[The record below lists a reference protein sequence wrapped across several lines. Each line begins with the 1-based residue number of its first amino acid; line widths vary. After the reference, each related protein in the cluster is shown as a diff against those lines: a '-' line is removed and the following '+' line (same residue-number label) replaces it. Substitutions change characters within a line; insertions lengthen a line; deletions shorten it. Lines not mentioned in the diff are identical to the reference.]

1 MPSKTQ
7 QKCSICQEVGHNR
20 RTCLQAAPHKSK
32 KVKKV
37 KRPVIDLTVDLTREA
52 EPEEEQEC
60 CICMEKM
67 QNVNCCTTRC
77 GHKFCLTCFVRHSK
91 GDIYAKCPLCRT
103 TITDA
108 PEPPPRYAPYDD
120 LDDDELAQWISEAT
134 SSDDESD
141 DEIAHDEIAHESS
154 SDDTALDFL
163 PTMDAFLAAMER
175 AEGDGLTGD
184 EAAFVAWEQAEEM
197 LAGEGAADGLTD
209 AAERSASF
217 LRSLI
222 NPVATREERE
232 HALQQVWHT

>member
-108 PEPPPRYAPYDD
+108 PEPPPPPPPPPIDDEMSDDDILALDDD
-120 LDDDELAQWISEAT
+120 LD
-134 SSDDESD
+134 
-141 DEIAHDEIAHESS
+141 
-154 SDDTALDFL
+154 FL
-163 PTMDAFLAAMER
+163 HTL
-175 AEGDGLTGD
+175 
-184 EAAFVAWEQAEEM
+184 
-197 LAGEGAADGLTD
+197 
-209 AAERSASF
+209 SF

>member
-1 MPSKTQ
+1 
-7 QKCSICQEVGHNR
+7 
-20 RTCLQAAPHKSK
+20 
-32 KVKKV
+32 
-37 KRPVIDLTVDLTREA
+37 
-52 EPEEEQEC
+52 
-60 CICMEKM
+60 MEK
-67 QNVNCCTTRC
+67 VNCCTTRC

-120 LDDDELAQWISEAT
+120 LDDDELAQWIWEAT

-141 DEIAHDEIAHESS
+141 DEIAHDEIAHDEIAHESS
-154 SDDTALDFL
+154 SDDTDLDFL
-163 PTMDAFLAAMER
+163 PTM
-175 AEGDGLTGD
+175 
-184 EAAFVAWEQAEEM
+184 
-197 LAGEGAADGLTD
+197 
-209 AAERSASF
+209 SF